1 VRSTE
6 RRKVVTSTGRRVFRL
21 EFSPSWEPVGRK
33 GSFLLGPDR
42 LRFWNG
48 MQITSSR
55 TSWTP
60 INQEIRMA
68 LLGPILAQAGRP
80 GLRLARRRRGSHR
93 QDGPSDEKQMAA
105 SATVKARSIANLKL
119 KTLHL
124 RSLKETDKL
133 LHSKKL
139 QKVIKK
145 ILCCGPLLLIYHYTT
160 LQI

>member
-1 VRSTE
+1 
-6 RRKVVTSTGRRVFRL
+6 
-21 EFSPSWEPVGRK
+21 
-33 GSFLLGPDR
+33 
-42 LRFWNG
+42 

-124 RSLKETDKL
+124 RSLKELSTGKKLETISDRLETDKL